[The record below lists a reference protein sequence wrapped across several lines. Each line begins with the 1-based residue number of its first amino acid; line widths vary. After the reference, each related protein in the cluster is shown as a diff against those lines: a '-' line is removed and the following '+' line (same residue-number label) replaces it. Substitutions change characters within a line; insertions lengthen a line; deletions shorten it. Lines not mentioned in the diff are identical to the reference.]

1 MKLELEVSVIL
12 NYICHSALLQ
22 VQIGQDFQLETC
34 QDGEEVPCD
43 SCNRYMIGAFCY
55 IFVEESKV
63 LYLSIKNKIYRNG
76 LPFLELLF
84 IFLLILYFIYF
95 VDQLLV

>member
-1 MKLELEVSVIL
+1 MKLELEVSVRL
-12 NYICHSALLQ
+12 ALPHTNM
-22 VQIGQDFQLETC
+22 VKKSHAMIAATG
-34 QDGEEVPCD
+34 
-43 SCNRYMIGAFCY
+43 MIGAICY